1 MCNYWM
7 NEYTSSLGIGVFHS
21 GIEVYGR
28 EFAYG
33 GHPYPFSGIFEISP
47 GNAAEL
53 GETFKFKE
61 AVVLGSTDFM
71 EDDIEKI
78 VDELGKEFKGNA
90 YHLMHKNCNHF
101 SSALSEL
108 PAEGMADSCSTAI

>member
-1 MCNYWM
+1 MRLTFIKKIAQLNYLEILVVLLCYTLKTTFQYWM
-7 NEYTSSLGIGVFHS
+7 NEYTSSIGIGVFHS

-47 GNAAEL
+47 GNASEL

-61 AVVLGSTDFM
+61 AVVLGSTDFL
-71 EDDIEKI
+71 EDD
-78 VDELGKEFKGNA
+78 
-90 YHLMHKNCNHF
+90 
-101 SSALSEL
+101 
-108 PAEGMADSCSTAI
+108 